1 MPDAIET
8 EPTPSVPEPNP
19 GPGSAQPSRLN
30 RKVLLLEWAQLS
42 VYDLTATQ
50 LKANYIRGRH
60 QVIYLTLISTVA
72 AVGTAVIGLHELAL
86 LFAVISIA
94 LPIIASYLMNDL
106 IRFTGTTAWI
116 KYRYTAE
123 TMRMHL
129 FLYRMQAGPYSGNP
143 DETDN
148 LLAAN
153 MDVVKQE
160 ANPFESGI
168 TPRVR
173 VPVQESDIL
182 AAIAMANQYTP
193 SDDGL
198 SDLTLD
204 QYVAWRLD
212 YQFDWYDR
220 ATSRD
225 FLQMRQSTRRSQT
238 ILLLGAVVS
247 ALAGLIDLN
256 IELVALVAITNAASV
271 AITNRASVNMFGKTY
286 ALFLIAAQ
294 KLIGL
299 KSELSAMENDSSYLN
314 PETRVKTIDEFVQ
327 RVENTLKWER
337 EEWYELALQAQ
348 TTSDKAILS
357 DLSRLSQRAD
367 EEQKATV

>member
-1 MPDAIET
+1 
-8 EPTPSVPEPNP
+8 
-19 GPGSAQPSRLN
+19 
-30 RKVLLLEWAQLS
+30 
-42 VYDLTATQ
+42 
-50 LKANYIRGRH
+50 
-60 QVIYLTLISTVA
+60 
-72 AVGTAVIGLHELAL
+72 
-86 LFAVISIA
+86 
-94 LPIIASYLMNDL
+94 
-106 IRFTGTTAWI
+106 
-116 KYRYTAE
+116 
-123 TMRMHL
+123 MRMHL

-204 QYVAWRLD
+204 QYVAWRLY

-225 FLQMRQSTRRSQT
+225 FLETPTTRRSQT

-247 ALAGLIDLN
+247 ALACLIHLN

-271 AITNRASVNMFGKTY
+271 AITNRASVNMFG
-286 ALFLIAAQ
+286 
-294 KLIGL
+294 
-299 KSELSAMENDSSYLN
+299 
-314 PETRVKTIDEFVQ
+314 
-327 RVENTLKWER
+327 
-337 EEWYELALQAQ
+337 
-348 TTSDKAILS
+348 
-357 DLSRLSQRAD
+357 
-367 EEQKATV
+367 